1 MPRFVVAMSVVK
13 LSILLRL
20 ELTTGTKSFIFLP
33 RITLDTLFQ
42 SSRTVLICLQLANYQ
57 FSSWYSAAIQEKEFI
72 NFSYKNTYYPLINET
87 IYEEY
92 LHDCEANCVPETEK
106 CTSLTGQQD
115 VCWAAQTACSNVDS
129 KYASVYPV
137 YNPYDIR
144 QKGDGTV
151 VPYFP
156 PSTEIAY
163 LQDPKIAKAIGA
175 KAVYQECPNAPG
187 VGFYNTADGMPSLL
201 SMLLPA

>member
-1 MPRFVVAMSVVK
+1 MIFDTSFRGPRA
-13 LSILLRL
+13 LL
-20 ELTTGTKSFIFLP
+20 
-33 RITLDTLFQ
+33 
-42 SSRTVLICLQLANYQ
+42 VCLQPANYQ
-57 FSSWYSAAIQEKEFI
+57 FSSWYSATIQEPGYIE
-72 NFSYKNTYYPLINET
+72 FSYKNSYYPLINET
-87 IYEEY
+87 IYKEY
-92 LHDCEANCVPETEK
+92 LDDCEANCVPESKK

-129 KYASVYPV
+129 KYGQYYGT

-175 KAVYQECPNAPG
+175 KAVYQECPDAPG
-187 VGFYNTADGMPSLL
+187 EGFYYTADGMPFLF
-201 SMLLPA
+201 PC